1 MGGGAGWAVG
11 TCLGVFVGVGSRG
24 EEKGEMALYST
35 PNDKEV
41 SDGRLDYLL
50 GNIPTSKP
58 RYKRVSHVRTE

>member
-1 MGGGAGWAVG
+1 
-11 TCLGVFVGVGSRG
+11 
-24 EEKGEMALYST
+24 MALYST